1 MKNVPCSKRKVHPN
15 GKAEKNNEQTNKLM
29 DKHTNY
35 RINIQNNGQTGNF
48 MDEQTN
54 KGTNGQTNWQTD
66 ILLDR

>member
-1 MKNVPCSKRKVHPN
+1 MYQKKSTPQWKSR
-15 GKAEKNNEQTNKLM
+15 KNNEQTNKLM

-54 KGTNGQTNWQTD
+54 
-66 ILLDR
+66 